1 MEKDGNMA
9 HAKEENKTTETNQAN
24 KKMEERE
31 LPGKEFKIITKMSY
45 ELNKIMQ
52 ELNEN
57 INKEI
62 EKTNR
67 NFGAEKR

>member
-1 MEKDGNMA
+1 
-9 HAKEENKTTETNQAN
+9 
-24 KKMEERE
+24 MEECE
-31 LPGKEFKIITKMSY
+31 LPAKEFKIITKMSY

-62 EKTNR
+62 EKKLIETLELKN
-67 NFGAEKR
+67 NN

>member
-1 MEKDGNMA
+1 
-9 HAKEENKTTETNQAN
+9 
-24 KKMEERE
+24 MEECE
-31 LPGKEFKIITKMSY
+31 LPAKEFKIITKMSY

-62 EKTNR
+62 EKN
-67 NFGAEKR
+67 

>member
-1 MEKDGNMA
+1 METWPKQR
-9 HAKEENKTTETNQAN
+9 NKIKLQKPTNEAT
-24 KKMEERE
+24 KKMEECE
-31 LPGKEFKIITKMSY
+31 LPAKEFKIITKMFY

-62 EKTNR
+62 EKN
-67 NFGAEKR
+67 

>member
-1 MEKDGNMA
+1 MRKDGNMA
-9 HAKEENKTTETNQAN
+9 QAKEQNKTTETNQAT
-24 KKMEERE
+24 KKMEECE
-31 LPGKEFKIITKMSY
+31 LPAKEFKIITKMSY

-62 EKTNR
+62 EKN
-67 NFGAEKR
+67 